1 MEMEKN
7 MSKIEVEIN
16 KTYPYKK
23 SKFTE
28 TNVDT
33 SSVVLGD
40 SISVK
45 DLLQRQESNKEMV
58 SHPDH
63 YDVGDKTY
71 EPYKVIASWDLNF
84 NIGNAVKYLSRY
96 KKKWNPIEDL
106 NKAKQ
111 YIDFEIER
119 LLLEK
124 KTED

>member
-23 SKFTE
+23 PKTGI
-28 TNVDT
+28 NVNT
-33 SSVVLGD
+33 SPGVLGD
-40 SISVK
+40 SISVE
-45 DLLQRQESNKEMV
+45 DLLQRQESNTEMV
-58 SHPDH
+58 SHPAH

-71 EPYKVIASWDLNF
+71 EPYKVIAAWDLNF
-84 NIGNAVKYLSRY
+84 NIGNAVEYLSRY

-106 NKAKQ
+106 LKAKQ

-119 LLLEK
+119 LLSEK